1 MANKIRL
8 LLAGDKASMDALIP
22 ILKAD
27 NQIVIVGTGVSAQET
42 IHQQKELK
50 ADIILLDVNL
60 PDMDGYTATNKLL
73 FEAPSTIVILMS
85 SNGEPENIRQ
95 AMISGAKDYII
106 KPFDDKDLLQA
117 IKNSYANSKK
127 HTASQRDQGQV
138 LTLFSTKGGV
148 GKTVIATNLA
158 VALATKFNRKVAI
171 LDFNLQFGD
180 IALCLNVLPKA
191 SIADVVRDIEH
202 LDNEV
207 LSRYMVSYN
216 DNLDVLPAPFKP
228 ELAETIKVEH
238 LKAILQLLKKKYQFI
253 IIDTAP
259 AFDDKTLT
267 ALDFSDLMFVVLVPD
282 LTTTKNV
289 KLGLETLYNLNYSPQ
304 KIELVMNR
312 FNSKSALSVD
322 DIEEHL
328 KQEFSCNLPNDSEVV
343 LDSVN
348 KGIPF
353 VVSKPHSAIAKAIFA
368 LAANL
373 VNDSFIDFEDD
384 STKKKANKGVF
395 SGFKNIFSKNVK
407 A

>member
-8 LLAGDKASMDALIP
+8 LLAGDKASLDALIP

-42 IHQQKELK
+42 IQQQKELK

-106 KPFDDKDLLQA
+106 KPFDDNDLLQA

-138 LTLFSTKGGV
+138 LTFFSTKGGV

-191 SIADVVRDIEH
+191 SIADVVKDIEH

-216 DNLDVLPAPFKP
+216 DNLDFLPAPFKP

-304 KIELVMNR
+304 KIELVTNR